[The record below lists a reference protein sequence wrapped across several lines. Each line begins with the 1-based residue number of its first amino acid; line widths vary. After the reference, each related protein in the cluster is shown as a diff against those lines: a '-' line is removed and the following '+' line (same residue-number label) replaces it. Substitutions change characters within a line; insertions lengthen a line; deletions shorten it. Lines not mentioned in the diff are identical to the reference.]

1 MAFTR
6 LTQRD
11 KKNPNIVHT
20 ICANCEYTPGSC
32 SGWQCATALARR
44 LAKYEDTGVS
54 PKDVSKRQKRYI
66 YLGMHHGGPA
76 YQCPVCKT
84 SLVGFPPDSCPACG
98 TGMEINSINVKA

>member
-1 MAFTR
+1 MTFAR

-44 LAKYEDTGVS
+44 LAKYEDAGVA
-54 PKDVSKRQKRYI
+54 PKEISKRQKRYI
-66 YLGMHHGGPA
+66 YLGMHHGRPA

-84 SLVGFPPDSCPACG
+84 SLTGLPPDSCPACRSAMKIDCIPAI
-98 TGMEINSINVKA
+98 T